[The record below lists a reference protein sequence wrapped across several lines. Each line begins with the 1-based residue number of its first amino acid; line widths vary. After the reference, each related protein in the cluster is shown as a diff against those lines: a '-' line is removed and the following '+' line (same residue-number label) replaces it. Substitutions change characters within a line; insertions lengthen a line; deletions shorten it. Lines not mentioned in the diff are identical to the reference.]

1 MPGPRAF
8 CAGRGDRGRGQSG
21 FPDRRGSGT
30 LPAGAAGLCPPGQP
44 DSARRGSVPEAGF
57 PGLWVRPSASQ
68 RADAAPPPGILRAFP
83 LRDRPRTG
91 KAGDNAGIAP
101 RRPSRCGVL
110 PFWVAA
116 GAPTGYNRNETKK
129 MSARAFWRGTGGG
142 NLMEWADGRRRCR
155 WANPK
160 NQRYLDYHDHEWGQP
175 VHEDQMCI
183 RDRCWPF
190 RRGRICC

>member
-1 MPGPRAF
+1 MDPHPRPHRPDCGGDPLTAQSPAKNRKER
-8 CAGRGDRGRGQSG
+8 CAGFRRQGAGAPRFLCGQGGQGTGPKRFSG
-21 FPDRRGSGT
+21 PPGQRDSARRGSRT

-44 DSARRGSVPEAGF
+44 DFARRGSVPEAGF

-68 RADAAPPPGILRAFP
+68 RADAAPPPGILHAFP

-91 KAGDNAGIAP
+91 KAGDNAGISP

-129 MSARAFWRGTGGG
+129 CLPAHFGGARGEA
-142 NLMEWADGRRRCR
+142 
-155 WANPK
+155 
-160 NQRYLDYHDHEWGQP
+160 
-175 VHEDQMCI
+175 I
-183 RDRCWPF
+183 
-190 RRGRICC
+190 